1 MGLSQ
6 PPVTLLYEGLKAL
19 QPTDTQMSAHS
30 MTARTA
36 RLPGLIRFVLV
47 NDRVPGADAVCTLCC
62 EKIEQGYV
70 RASQTRLLY
79 CDARC
84 FIGYEKMTT
93 LVVNR
98 RERHAS

>member
-1 MGLSQ
+1 
-6 PPVTLLYEGLKAL
+6 
-19 QPTDTQMSAHS
+19 MSAHS
-30 MTARTA
+30 MTASAA

-98 RERHAS
+98 HKKHAS